1 MRSVSACAQGALSLC
16 SEPLPLSPVLSH
28 SPIGEPLR
36 HRSFAMSST
45 DSNRKSFGISGT
57 IQKHFRL
64 RWLML
69 SIRAWSPRVHVW
81 FVWHSSDSLVWFSRL
96 ILSSGSLVWFSCL
109 VLSSDSLACYRRLAL
124 SSGSCD
130 DSNGES
136 RSDASWFAARLL
148 WIILVELFGK
158 KLW

>member
-109 VLSSDSLACYRRLAL
+109 LPASGALVWFMRWLERRVSQWCLVVRCPTFMDHLSRTFRQEAL
-124 SSGSCD
+124 VKMK
-130 DSNGES
+130 
-136 RSDASWFAARLL
+136 
-148 WIILVELFGK
+148 I
-158 KLW
+158 